1 MEWFDSIKIVHVSAV
16 LITASFFILRGV
28 WMLQGSLLLQK
39 PFVRVAP
46 HVNDTVLFGSALTL
60 AWLLGISPASAPWLG
75 AKIIGLVVYILL
87 GHIALRRGPTR
98 RIRGLAFAGALAALS
113 YILAV
118 ARCRDPLACLGS

>member
-1 MEWFDSIKIVHVSAV
+1 MEWFDTVKIVHVSAV
-16 LITASFFILRGV
+16 IITASFFILRGV
-28 WMLQGSLLLQK
+28 WMLQGSSLLHK

-60 AWLLGISPASAPWLG
+60 AWLLGISPASAPWLA
-75 AKIIGLVVYILL
+75 AKITGLVVYILL

-98 RIRGLAFAGALAALS
+98 LIRGFAFAGALATLT

>member
-16 LITASFFILRGV
+16 IITASFFILRGI
-28 WMLQGSLLLQK
+28 WMLRDSSLLHK

-46 HVNDTVLFGSALTL
+46 HVNDTVLFGSALAL
-60 AWLLGISPASAPWLG
+60 AGLLGISPASAPWLA
-75 AKIIGLVVYILL
+75 AKITGLVVYILL

-98 RIRGLAFAGALAALS
+98 LIRGFAFAGAIATLT